1 MAGIGIKHYAGI
13 GSRKTPA
20 SVLYAMEEI
29 ARRLQGK
36 GYTLRSGHADGAD
49 YAFERGAGEDAEI
62 YLPWRGYN
70 DHLPIAG
77 VSWSTPLIAA
87 YEISGAL
94 HPAWASL
101 TTGARSLHAR
111 NAHQILGPELD
122 DPSAFVVCW
131 TPDGATDNPGPRTG
145 GTGQAL
151 RIASVSGIE
160 IFNIFREDHMLEI
173 HRRVAETGA

>member
-1 MAGIGIKHYAGI
+1 MAGIGEKHYAGI
-13 GSRKTPA
+13 GSRRTPA
-20 SVLYAMEEI
+20 SILYLMEEI
-29 ARRLQGK
+29 SKSLREK

-70 DHLPIAG
+70 DHLPLLG

-87 YEISGAL
+87 YGVSGDL
-94 HPAWASL
+94 HPSWDSL
-101 TTGARSLHAR
+101 TAGARSLHAR

-122 DPSAFVVCW
+122 SLSHFVICW
-131 TPDGATDNPGPRTG
+131 TADGATEDPWRRTG

-151 RIASVSGIE
+151 RIATLNGVPIY
-160 IFNIFREDHMLEI
+160 NLFRPE
-173 HRRVAETGA
+173 HRDAVATLAEQA